1 MPCVLLFS
9 AFKCIYDCRSL
20 IIRYDS
26 CIISISDI
34 MIFFLQTIM
43 LIYSLQSWSFPSYD
57 VNTKFTVGKNFDDG
71 GGINRIE
78 ADQFLN
84 ALKLKIPPLL
94 LNCNTS
100 LISEWFRIIGKVKES
115 DMMSKYLNED
125 FSFNKIDDV
134 NRRLYAGRIMNRDR
148 QRNYDHHKNQGQF
161 HYYKLFTKFQSLKPS
176 TYLIL
181 KTYMFLNTTKVLQL
195 L

>member
-1 MPCVLLFS
+1 
-9 AFKCIYDCRSL
+9 
-20 IIRYDS
+20 
-26 CIISISDI
+26 

-57 VNTKFTVGKNFDDG
+57 VNTKFTVGENFDDG
-71 GGINRIE
+71 GGINMIE

-100 LISEWFRIIGKVKES
+100 LISEWFRIIGKVKEG
-115 DMMSKYLNED
+115 DMMSNYLNED

-161 HYYKLFTKFQSLKPS
+161 HYYNHQHGHSHNYEHDHYHSPS
-176 TYLIL
+176 PDHFHHNHDYA
-181 KTYMFLNTTKVLQL
+181 YQGSDHHYHYEYYRDFDYDYYYYYY
-195 L
+195 

>member
-1 MPCVLLFS
+1 
-9 AFKCIYDCRSL
+9 
-20 IIRYDS
+20 
-26 CIISISDI
+26 

-115 DMMSKYLNED
+115 DMMSNYLNED

-148 QRNYDHHKNQGQF
+148 QRNYDHHKNEGQF
-161 HYYKLFTKFQSLKPS
+161 HYYNHQHGHSHNYEHDHYHSPS
-176 TYLIL
+176 PDHFHHNHDYA
-181 KTYMFLNTTKVLQL
+181 YQGSDHHYHYEYYRDFDYDYYYYYY
-195 L
+195 